1 MITRKL
7 IALKS
12 SRNLTNQQISDLSE
26 VPLSTVTRILSGQTE
41 NPNIQTIAD
50 IVGALDGSMDE
61 ILGLKSTAQK
71 EPESHTELIE
81 LYKEIIRNKDEVILS
96 KDKAIKIMG
105 GVLIG
110 IVAVL
115 LILLIMD
122 MLNGGL
128 GIVRY

>member
-12 SRNLTNQQISDLSE
+12 ARNLTNQQIADLSG

-50 IVGALDGSMDE
+50 IVGALDGSMDD
-61 ILGLKSTAQK
+61 ILGLRSTAQK
-71 EPESHTELIE
+71 EPQSHTDLIE
-81 LYKEIIRNKDEVILS
+81 LYKEIIRNKDETIRS
-96 KDKAIKIMG
+96 KDKAIKMMAIA
-105 GVLIG
+105 LAS
-110 IVAVL
+110 IVGVL
-115 LILLIMD
+115 LIILIID

-128 GIVRY
+128 GFMRY

>member
-12 SRNLTNQQISDLSE
+12 ARNLTNQQIADLSG

-50 IVGALDGSMDE
+50 IVGALDGSMDD
-61 ILGLKSTAQK
+61 ILGLKSPAQK
-71 EPESHTELIE
+71 EPVSHTELIE
-81 LYKEIIRNKDEVILS
+81 LYKEIIRNKDEVIRS

-115 LILLIMD
+115 LILLIID
-122 MLNGGL
+122 MFNGGL
-128 GIVRY
+128 GIMRY